1 MHTNK
6 TVQQK
11 LKMCLPQAN
20 FLMTAENTHTIDAG
34 EVTYNDENTQKTTK
48 KIPKY
53 KFSIFSLKYKL
64 FISLIHSI
72 FSFVIVHLNVR
83 FHNFHSYFLLLLI
96 WLSV

>member
-1 MHTNK
+1 MHTKK

-48 KIPKY
+48 KKY
-53 KFSIFSLKYKL
+53 QNTNFL
-64 FISLIHSI
+64 FLVLNISCL
-72 FSFVIVHLNVR
+72 FR
-83 FHNFHSYFLLLLI
+83 
-96 WLSV
+96 

>member
-48 KIPKY
+48 KNTKIQ
-53 KFSIFSLKYKL
+53 IF
-64 FISLIHSI
+64 
-72 FSFVIVHLNVR
+72 
-83 FHNFHSYFLLLLI
+83 YF
-96 WLSV
+96 